1 MIKILIDKV
10 AATAGVAL
18 LLASSPASA
27 GRPDPVVTGTVAT
40 DLEVPWGVVPLPS
53 GETLVSELLSAR
65 ILSIKPGGK
74 VEVVGEVP
82 GIPVGQGALYG
93 IAVSPRFRV
102 DHYVYASFTGA
113 TDSRIVRMR
122 YENGRLGAAEPV
134 LTGIP
139 RSPAHNGGR
148 IAFGPDGMLYAG
160 TGDGKVAAA
169 AQDPHDLRGKILRMT
184 PTGKPAP
191 GNPYPGS
198 VVYSIGHRNVEGVAW
213 DSCGRLWASELGEDQ
228 WDELNLV
235 AAGRNYGWPA
245 VEGNGGDPRFVDP
258 VWQWRP
264 ADASPSGVAIVGDVI
279 FVASLRGQR
288 LWRAPISG
296 SRVATPTAFFT
307 GQLGR
312 LRTVI
317 AAPGGG
323 LWLATSNRDP
333 LGAPMP
339 GDDKILRITV

>member
-1 MIKILIDKV
+1 MMKKLLV
-10 AATAGVAL
+10 LAAVAL
-18 LLASSPASA
+18 LLGSSPASA
-27 GRPDPVVTGTVAT
+27 GLPDPRVTGTLAT
-40 DLEVPWGVVPLPS
+40 GLEIPWGVAPLPS

-65 ILSIKPGGK
+65 ILSIKPSGK
-74 VEVVGEVP
+74 VDVVGQLP
-82 GIPVGQGALYG
+82 GALYG

-122 YENGRLGAAEPV
+122 YADGRLGAAEPL

-160 TGDGKVAAA
+160 TGDGQVAES

-184 PTGKPAP
+184 PTGQPAP

-198 VVYSIGHRNVEGVAW
+198 VVYSIGHRNVEGLAW
-213 DSCGRLWASELGEDQ
+213 DSCGRLWASELGDNQ
-228 WDELNLV
+228 WDELNLIV
-235 AAGRNYGWPA
+235 AGRNYGWPV
-245 VEGNGGDPRFVDP
+245 VEGKGGDPRFVDP

-264 ADASPSGVAIVGDVI
+264 ADASPSGVAIVDDVI
-279 FVASLRGQR
+279 YVASLRGKR
-288 LWRAPISG
+288 LWRAPINGSG
-296 SRVATPTAFFT
+296 VATPAAFFVE
-307 GQLGR
+307 QFGR

-323 LWLATSNRDP
+323 LWLTTSNRDP
-333 LGAPMP
+333 NGTPMP
-339 GDDKILRITV
+339 SDDRILRVTVRG